1 MGGVVFLA
9 TAPTQSPSLPCSCN
23 SGEESL
29 GFYEVW
35 RAHIHKGRA
44 PVTVTLR
51 PAVLAVVVGECSG
64 VPAYRHQRGCPGVTC
79 PGVSSLSLPK
89 SEQQHLK
96 PSHLE
101 VIFLVT
107 KWWHC
112 PTPQILHP
120 WSLQANLPLALWWL
134 CWLGFCQLGISS
146 GRLERGTI
154 NWEKLPKIGH

>member
-23 SGEESL
+23 SREESL
-29 GFYEVW
+29 GLYEVW

-51 PAVLAVVVGECSG
+51 PAVLAVVVGKCSG
-64 VPAYRHQRGCPGVTC
+64 VPAFPPSERMFWGDLPC
-79 PGVSSLSLPK
+79 VSSLSLPK

-107 KWWHC
+107 KW
-112 PTPQILHP
+112 
-120 WSLQANLPLALWWL
+120 
-134 CWLGFCQLGISS
+134 
-146 GRLERGTI
+146 
-154 NWEKLPKIGH
+154 

>member
-64 VPAYRHQRGCPGVTC
+64 VPAFSPSERMSWGDLPWCFIPEPSKVRAAT
-79 PGVSSLSLPK
+79 SEALSL
-89 SEQQHLK
+89 
-96 PSHLE
+96 
-101 VIFLVT
+101 
-107 KWWHC
+107 
-112 PTPQILHP
+112 
-120 WSLQANLPLALWWL
+120 
-134 CWLGFCQLGISS
+134 G
-146 GRLERGTI
+146 
-154 NWEKLPKIGH
+154 GHIPCD